1 MKAEDL
7 LPGMLNG
14 PIYYPFY
21 YEHYSAEIVFLAHA
35 NPLTTTTIFMLPTA
49 IGVLF
54 NDA

>member
-21 YEHYSAEIVFLAHA
+21 YKHYSAEIVFLAHA